1 MKLIPTTIVAP
12 RLRLQQFS
20 RSSIEALTRC
30 VDQSRLTVLSAPAGY
45 GKTSAALHW
54 FNRLVAEGRPGLWI
68 ASRVGI
74 RDLSNF
80 LFALQQAGMKAGLPW
95 AGLGPQDDSD
105 TWISH
110 LSAHMEARPLI
121 VVDDA
126 QFLPAEVLDFLNR
139 CITGARDAITTVIA
153 SRSAAGIPLA
163 RMRAAGFLVEIGSD
177 ELRLTVNEAEELLSI
192 LAGAPI
198 DSQVRA
204 EIVRVM
210 DGWVSGLV
218 VAGEH
223 LRGRAVDQRKHAPL
237 ASGQL
242 AAEIASYFRE
252 EVLRPLPSRLHDFVI
267 ATSILDELTPQA
279 CAAVLDDNDAGI
291 TLEEAHRIGLFI
303 EKVKDKK
310 KVYTYHP
317 LFRTLIRETAVDRSP
332 AQVAEYH
339 RRVSRYFVGAQEEC
353 KAIQHAHLSED
364 VDFLADQLNLL
375 SNKLIYDGYLYF
387 VEEHS
392 ANIPWSVLKSRPML
406 LLALAWRRIR
416 RLSLVQAERY
426 ITCAAEIA
434 AEQPD
439 DITLAYVL
447 RHRQILLQAAHD
459 NLHYVESEGERLL
472 LELGDE
478 APYLSCTLVGQLM
491 AARREF
497 YHFRDIVKLEA
508 ETRRALSR
516 PGSEFAAITLKATVA
531 PTLMVLG
538 KGDMAR
544 GLLEESFIYAER
556 RCGKGSSVAAIPALM
571 FAEALYDVGELDR
584 AGALIDEYL
593 PSARQW
599 GMVDEIAAGFITSA
613 RLDFAKGN
621 VKVAMATLEE
631 AHLIAVECRLDR
643 LRATVVSEQ
652 VRMMIQNGQLGAA
665 EEALN
670 AGDIIV
676 EGFPY
681 PTLTPTRKNEH
692 IAIAWLRIE
701 IQRFNLAKAKKVA
714 MRWLEFVKRSAAK
727 QSIVI
732 FQLLLAEIA
741 LLEGDRVRGRRALR
755 EALEAAE
762 PAGWT
767 QVFLDEGDGIKAL
780 LTESYA
786 SGPVAQ
792 TPVDAFTMQILALL
806 GVKPDLTVDS
816 DVADSCLVA
825 QLGEREVQ
833 ILTMINGGL
842 RNREIG
848 DRLGLT
854 EGTVKWYMQQ
864 IFDKLGVRR
873 RSQAV
878 LRARVLGIFA

>member
-1 MKLIPTTIVAP
+1 LNLIPTTIVAP

-20 RSSIEALTRC
+20 RNTIEALTRR

-45 GKTSAALHW
+45 GKTSVALNW

-74 RDLSNF
+74 RDLSSF
-80 LFALQQAGMKAGLPW
+80 LLALQQAGIKAGLPW
-95 AGLGPQDDSD
+95 AGLSPNDDSD
-105 TWISH
+105 TWISY

-126 QFLPAEVLDFLNR
+126 QFLPADVLDFLER
-139 CITGARDAITTVIA
+139 FISGARDAITTVIA
-153 SRSAAGIPLA
+153 SRSFAGIPLA
-163 RMRAAGFLVEIGSD
+163 RMRAAGFLVEIGCD
-177 ELRLTVNEAEELLSI
+177 ELRLNAEESGELLSM
-192 LAGAPI
+192 LAGAPM
-198 DSQVRA
+198 DSEVRT
-204 EIVRVM
+204 EIVRIM

-223 LRGRAVDQRKHAPL
+223 LRNRVADQRSREPL
-237 ASGQL
+237 ASGQI
-242 AAEIASYFRE
+242 AVEITSYFRE
-252 EVLRPLPSRLHDFVI
+252 EVLQPLPPRLRDFVI

-279 CAAVLDDNDAGI
+279 CAAALDDDDAGI
-291 TLEEAHRIGLFI
+291 LLEEAHRLGVFI
-303 EKVKDKK
+303 EKVQDKK
-310 KVYTYHP
+310 NAYVYHP
-317 LFRTLIRETAVDRSP
+317 LFRSLMRETAVDRAP
-332 AQVAEYH
+332 AQVSEYH
-339 RRVSRYFVGAQEEC
+339 RRVSRYFATAQDEC
-353 KAIQHAHLSED
+353 KAIEHARLSED
-364 VDFLADQLNLL
+364 VNFLADQLDILANR
-375 SNKLIYDGYLYF
+375 LIYNGYLYF
-387 VEEHS
+387 VEENS
-392 ANIPWSVLKSRPML
+392 AHIPWSVLKSRPML

-416 RLSLVQAERY
+416 RLSLVQAERC
-426 ITCAAEIA
+426 ITCAVEIA
-434 AEQPD
+434 AERPD
-439 DITLAYVL
+439 DFTLAYVL

-459 NLHYVESEGERLL
+459 NLHYVESEGEKLL

-491 AARREF
+491 AARREL

-508 ETRRALSR
+508 ETRRALNR

-531 PTLMVLG
+531 PTLMALG

-544 GLLEESFIYAER
+544 GLLEESFVYAER

-571 FAEALYDVGELDR
+571 FAEALYDLGELDR

-593 PSARQW
+593 PAARQW

-621 VKVAMATLEE
+621 VKAAMATLEE
-631 AHLIAVECRLDR
+631 AHLIAVECSLDR

-652 VRMMIQNGQLGAA
+652 VRMMIQNGQLAAA
-665 EEALN
+665 EEALK

-676 EGFPY
+676 EDLPY

-701 IQRFNLAKAKKVA
+701 IQRYNLANAKKVA
-714 MRWLEFVKRSAAK
+714 TRWLEFLKRSAAK
-727 QSIVI
+727 RSIVI

-741 LLEGDRVRGRRALR
+741 LLEGDRVRGRRSLR

-767 QVFLDEGDGIKAL
+767 QIFLDEGDGIKAL

-792 TPVDAFTMQILALL
+792 TSVDAFTMRILASL
-806 GVKPDLTVDS
+806 GVKSEMTVDA
-816 DVADSCLVA
+816 DVDDSCLVA

-864 IFDKLGVRR
+864 VFDKLGVRR